1 MQFLTDVV
9 PLCAVAVVVIVGDV
23 VAIVFFTGGKLEEIV
38 VDS

>member
-9 PLCAVAVVVIVGDV
+9 SFCAVAVVVIVGDV
-23 VAIVFFTGGKLEEIV
+23 VVIVFFTGGKLEEIV

>member
-9 PLCAVAVVVIVGDV
+9 PFCAVAVVVIVGDV
-23 VAIVFFTGGKLEEIV
+23 VVTIFFTGGKLEVIV